1 MHVGHSIKRTD
12 QQCALEAFLHEDLV
26 VERQWHLEGD
36 EGGSE
41 DGERSDNTEDVV
53 LLESFG

>member
-1 MHVGHSIKRTD
+1 MHVGHSIRRTD
-12 QQCALEAFLHEDLV
+12 QQCALEAFLDEDLV